1 MFKGGQLKILSDDEI
16 EEIHLA
22 SLNILRRVGVAV
34 YNPDAFQ
41 LLKNAG
47 AYVDEKTKIVKF
59 PENLVMEAVRNTP
72 SSFTLYARNP
82 KNTITIEDKKV
93 YFGPTIGRI
102 NVIDLETGKKRR
114 TTMEDAANLT
124 RLASALE
131 YYKLPHSA
139 VQMPSIEGAP
149 DSSVHA
155 QAYLVSVRN
164 SDKVVKGTGRN
175 KQRALD
181 CIRMASVLAGCE
193 EEELGKR
200 PNMYTTCNTISPL
213 MQNENQIEGL
223 IEYAKRRIPVD
234 IASEPQ
240 AGATSP
246 VTIAGTLVIQNAE
259 ILSGVTIAQLVNKGT
274 PLFYGTVGT
283 VMDLRTGIIAKG
295 AVEAGLINVAT
306 AQLARYYGIP
316 SRGTAGDTESKVLD
330 IQAGYE
336 KTITLLMAAMAGVN
350 HIWYPGTMEYALT
363 ISYESMVLDNELCG
377 MIYRGLQ
384 GIDVS
389 EEMLALDLIE
399 SVGPGQHYLNQ
410 RHTLKYLQKEHH
422 IPKLSN
428 RQPRE
433 IWEKQG
439 SKELKDVAR
448 EEAKR
453 ILKEYQPMPLDASVE
468 KELENIVRDIEKRE
482 AKKNQ
487 ETN

>member
-1 MFKGGQLKILSDDEI
+1 VFKGGQLKILSDEDVEN
-16 EEIHLA
+16 IHLA
-22 SLNILRRVGVAV
+22 SLNVLEHVGVAIH
-34 YNPDAFQ
+34 NPDAFK
-41 LLKNAG
+41 LLKDAG
-47 AYVDEKTKIVKF
+47 AYADEKTKVVKI
-59 PENLVMEAVRNTP
+59 PEHLVMEAVRNTP

-82 KNTITIEDKKV
+82 NNNVAIEDRKV
-93 YFGPTIGRI
+93 YFGPIIGRI

-114 TTMEDAANLT
+114 TTIQDAADLT

-139 VQMPSIEGAP
+139 VQMPTIEGVP
-149 DSSVHA
+149 DSTVHA
-155 QAYLVSVRN
+155 HAYLLSQKN
-164 SDKVVKGTGRN
+164 SDKVVKGTGRD

-181 CIRMASVLAGCE
+181 CIRMASVVAGCE

-200 PNMYTTCNTISPL
+200 PNMYTTCNTITPL
-213 MQNENQIEGL
+213 QQNANQIEGL

-246 VTIAGTLVIQNAE
+246 VTLAGTLVVQNAE
-259 ILSGVTIAQLVNKGT
+259 ILSGITIAQLVNKGT
-274 PLFYGTVGT
+274 PLFMGTVGT

-295 AVEAGLINVAT
+295 AIEAGLINVAS
-306 AQLARYYGIP
+306 AQIARYYNIP

-330 IQAGYE
+330 IQAGFE
-336 KTITLLMAAMAGVN
+336 KTITLLMAAMAGIN
-350 HIWYPGTMEYALT
+350 HIWYPGCLEYALT
-363 ISYESMVLDNELCG
+363 VSYESMVMDNELCG
-377 MIYRGLQ
+377 MIYRGLE
-384 GIDVS
+384 GIDCS

-399 SVGPGQHYLNQ
+399 SVGPGNHYLGQ

-428 RQPRE
+428 RQPRD

-453 ILKEYQPMPLDASVE
+453 ILKEYQPTPLDKSVE
-468 KELENIVRDIEKRE
+468 EELVAIVKEIEKRE
-482 AKKNQ
+482 AQKGQ
-487 ETN
+487 